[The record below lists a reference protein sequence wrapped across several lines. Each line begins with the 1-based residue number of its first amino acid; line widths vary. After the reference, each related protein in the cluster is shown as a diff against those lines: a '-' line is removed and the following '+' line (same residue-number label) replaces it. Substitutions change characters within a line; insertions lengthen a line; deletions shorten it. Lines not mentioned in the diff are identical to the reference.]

1 MNFTRSAEISGGAGP
16 LGVRIARLARA
27 LVVPVFLSA
36 ITVLSGV
43 PQASALEPLIV
54 NQARII
60 GDEART
66 RITQVIWSDHPAFTL
81 LKPFVRLAVRAFLRQ
96 DGRMVELQ
104 NPGLAHD
111 PALLWIDDA
120 DRQAKWYQA
129 LKRGSRHDLK
139 RERMI
144 TMHITLRHKMGVLS
158 SVLSLFANTGA
169 NILTINQS
177 IPMSGTAFVTISAET
192 ADMSIAAEELITSIQ
207 NTPGVKKV
215 EVTAG

>member
-1 MNFTRSAEISGGAGP
+1 MENSGLSKYFLIEADILPEIFIKVAQAKELLETGEAATVAEAAAKLGISRSAFYKYKDSIS
-16 LGVRIARLARA
+16 
-27 LVVPVFLSA
+27 
-36 ITVLSGV
+36 
-43 PQASALEPLIV
+43 
-54 NQARII
+54 
-60 GDEART
+60 
-66 RITQVIWSDHPAFTL
+66 
-81 LKPFVRLAVRAFLRQ
+81 PFH
-96 DGRMVELQ
+96 E
-104 NPGLAHD
+104 
-111 PALLWIDDA
+111 
-120 DRQAKWYQA
+120 
-129 LKRGSRHDLK
+129 LK